1 MKLRSGNSRAVVKMT
16 YKAVIRA
23 LISRTKGTSQMEWT
37 QNLRQE
43 GSEQSI

>member
-1 MKLRSGNSRAVVKMT
+1 MT
-16 YKAVIRA
+16 YKAVIKA

-37 QNLRQE
+37 QNLCQE

>member
-1 MKLRSGNSRAVVKMT
+1 MKLQSRNWGAAVKMT